1 MDIDHRRIILSF
13 FLKLEGLVVEEWF
26 CPRPH
31 PTLSLIKQNNRSD
44 LPSKKDPSATAK
56 GESGKIDFHK
66 IALMTKHFERVRG
79 LHFG

>member
-13 FLKLEGLVVEEWF
+13 FFKLEGLVVEEWF

-44 LPSKKDPSATAK
+44 LPSKKDPSACYCK
-56 GESGKIDFHK
+56 GRVWENRFPQNS
-66 IALMTKHFERVRG
+66 TKHFEQLGR